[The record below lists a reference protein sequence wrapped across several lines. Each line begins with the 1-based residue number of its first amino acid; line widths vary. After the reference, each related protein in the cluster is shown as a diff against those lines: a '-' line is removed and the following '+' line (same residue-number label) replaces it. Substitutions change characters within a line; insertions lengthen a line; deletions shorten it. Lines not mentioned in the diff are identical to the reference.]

1 MVPPDSPQQR
11 YTTLEEQ
18 PERARSASRLRVPR
32 EYRSPLLELTSLQ
45 PQPPLRA
52 MLAARPAS
60 ELKAAAWVQ
69 ALRPVQPVLVQLA
82 LRVSPLAAALAP
94 QALEVRA

>member
-1 MVPPDSPQQR
+1 VPPGSPQQR
-11 YTTLEEQ
+11 YTTPVAQ
-18 PERARSASRLRVPR
+18 PERAQLASRLRVPR

-45 PQPPLRA
+45 PRQPLRA
-52 MLAARPAS
+52 MQAARLAS

-82 LRVSPLAAALAP
+82 LRVSPLTAASV
-94 QALEVRA
+94 Q